1 MIRGGPPLDFEFE
14 GLPAPSHT
22 DLMVSPEDVEWQL
35 SEAEKEMRTVKPSL
49 WKKVTESFWEGTVVR
64 AGSPIRFGV
73 SRAGVRLWDWY
84 ATGPD
89 WHATTG
95 NDSANAFPT
104 AEAAM
109 EACERA
115 LLLRLDETA
124 PPLAQAI
131 VPQAI
136 VEAEQQMIDQ
146 TVSVPHHDS
155 AREPVDHCPV
165 LSDDATHRI

>member
-1 MIRGGPPLDFEFE
+1 VIRGGPPLDFEFE

-35 SEAEKEMRTVKPSL
+35 SEA
-49 WKKVTESFWEGTVVR
+49 
-64 AGSPIRFGV
+64 
-73 SRAGVRLWDWY
+73 
-84 ATGPD
+84 
-89 WHATTG
+89 
-95 NDSANAFPT
+95 
-104 AEAAM
+104 
-109 EACERA
+109 
-115 LLLRLDETA
+115 ETA

-155 AREPVDHCPV
+155 AREPVEHCPIF
-165 LSDDATHRI
+165 SDDAPHRI